1 MLLLDDM
8 QVLMFHSLAFVV
20 GYYITRFS
28 VSGSD
33 RVPVARCISLE
44 TGMQVQLPSAFS
56 ICLQIEP
63 SSYDA
68 AKFPCCCCCCCGVPV
83 CLAC

>member
-1 MLLLDDM
+1 MQHSCSFLNVM

-33 RVPVARCISLE
+33 RMPVARCISLE
-44 TGMQVQLPSAFS
+44 TGMQVQHLVFY
-56 ICLQIEP
+56 LQHP
-63 SSYDA
+63 
-68 AKFPCCCCCCCGVPV
+68 
-83 CLAC
+83 LAD